1 MNILSSV
8 IYMIW
13 FLSEIL
19 LHRIL
24 RGGAPDDQKKKDK
37 GSLAYIWIII
47 LVSINTAVYISYKTK
62 FPILQRG
69 SLMNYIGLS
78 VILAGMALR
87 FYAIASLGRLFT
99 VVVTIR
105 KDHHIKKDGIYSILR
120 HPSYAGSLLSFLGFG
135 LSLNNWTGL
144 AIAFVPVLAAFIY
157 RMNIEEKVLTEQ
169 FGNEYAEYIQQTR
182 RILPFIY

>member
-1 MNILSSV
+1 MNTLSSI
-8 IYMIW
+8 IYFVW

-24 RGGAPDDQKKKDK
+24 RGGAPEDKKKKDK
-37 GSLAYIWIII
+37 GSLAYIWIVI
-47 LVSINTAVYISYKTK
+47 LICVNAAVYLSFRMP
-62 FPILQRG
+62 FPIVQRG
-69 SLMNYIGLS
+69 SVMNYTGLS
-78 VILAGMALR
+78 VILAGMILR

-135 LSLNNWTGL
+135 LSLNNWLGL
-144 AIAFVPVLAAFIY
+144 IVAFIPVLVAFIY
-157 RMNIEEKVLTEQ
+157 RMDIEEKVLTEQ
-169 FGNEYAEYIQQTR
+169 FGNEYTDYMQHTR